1 MVFLLGD
8 VKLFNIEVNN
18 TYELVGESVA
28 IEKSL
33 QNIIECNTE
42 QLLGI
47 NFLASEYSTG
57 KTTQVELILW
67 VLMKIILL

>member
-8 VKLFNIEVNN
+8 VKLFNIEENN

-47 NFLASEYSTG
+47 NFLASEIG
-57 KTTQVELILW
+57 RAHV
-67 VLMKIILL
+67 